1 MCIIRV
7 TRKNLPMK
15 AEAMKSHDFLV
26 GMIILSISIVI
37 FGVLLSQSIEQTGS
51 DLRSTLR
58 YIADLLR
65 GTLLT
70 IADAN

>member
-1 MCIIRV
+1 MEEKKK
-7 TRKNLPMK
+7 KN
-15 AEAMKSHDFLV
+15 HDFLI

-37 FGVLLSQSIEQTGS
+37 FSVLLSQSIEQTGS

>member
-1 MCIIRV
+1 ME
-7 TRKNLPMK
+7 N
-15 AEAMKSHDFLV
+15 HDFLI
-26 GMIILSISIVI
+26 GMIILSISIII

-65 GTLLT
+65 DALLT
-70 IADAN
+70 IADTN